1 VSEQLS
7 LDDVTPDPSPLAAV
21 PLLDLLDWV
30 ADPAVADEVRRR
42 LAVADTVCPCC
53 ARPLGDFDAP
63 GTTGRN
69 HPDTSRAAGEVKRGS
84 ERARVLLAVH
94 WSADGRTADEIAQA
108 TYGNPNQVGARL
120 RELHLGGY
128 VTYLLGDDGR
138 PVTRPTRSGREGRV
152 HVLTPTGRAKA
163 WTLDRAG

>member
-1 VSEQLS
+1 MSEQLS
-7 LDDVTPDPSPLAAV
+7 LDDITPDPSPLAAV
-21 PLLDLLDWV
+21 PLLDLLDRV
-30 ADPAVADEVRRR
+30 AEPVVADEVRRR

-94 WSADGRTADEIAQA
+94 WSANGRTADEIAEV
-108 TYGNPNQVGARL
+108 TYGNPNQVGRGCGNCTSVGTSPTCSATT
-120 RELHLGGY
+120 
-128 VTYLLGDDGR
+128 VGR
-138 PVTRPTRSGREGRV
+138 SLVRPGRV
-152 HVLTPTGRAKA
+152 ARG
-163 WTLDRAG
+163 GSMC

>member
-1 VSEQLS
+1 MSEQLS

-63 GTTGRN
+63 APPAATTR
-69 HPDTSRAAGEVKRGS
+69 
-84 ERARVLLAVH
+84 
-94 WSADGRTADEIAQA
+94 
-108 TYGNPNQVGARL
+108 
-120 RELHLGGY
+120 
-128 VTYLLGDDGR
+128 
-138 PVTRPTRSGREGRV
+138 TRPGR
-152 HVLTPTGRAKA
+152 RAK
-163 WTLDRAG
+163 